1 MIKDGSSVKMHYTLT
16 VDGEVVD
23 SSQGGEPL
31 AYVQGQGQII
41 PGLERQ
47 LEGLKP
53 GDTRSA
59 EVAPAD
65 GYGETDPER
74 VQKVPK
80 ANFREPDQLQAGVM
94 VSGQTDQGTF
104 QARVAEVGEETV
116 TLDFNHPLAGKTL
129 SFQVEIVEVG

>member
-1 MIKDGSSVKMHYTLT
+1 MHYTLT

-47 LEGLKP
+47 LEGLEV
-53 GDTRSA
+53 GDTKSA

-65 GYGETDPER
+65 GYGEADPER
-74 VQKVPK
+74 IQAVPK
-80 ANFREPDQLQAGVM
+80 SNFREPDQLEAGIM
-94 VSGQTDQGTF
+94 VSGQTEQGTF
-104 QARVAEVGEETV
+104 QARVAEVGDETV